1 MAKRKI
7 QRHPTSGAPG
17 IAQKRSAG
25 APALNPISRPH
36 GFLDTNVAASLYK
49 ANHPSLR
56 FVGLELPPVKPLLR
70 RD

>member
-1 MAKRKI
+1 MAKRKV
-7 QRHPTSGAPG
+7 QRDPRSGAPG
-17 IAQKRSAG
+17 ISVKRSAG

-36 GFLDTNVAASLYK
+36 GHLDINVAAAEYK
-49 ANHPSLR
+49 ASHPGLR

>member
-7 QRHPTSGAPG
+7 PRHPTSGAPG
-17 IAQKRSAG
+17 LSAKKNAG

-36 GFLDTNVAASLYK
+36 GYLDANVAAAEYR
-49 ANHPSLR
+49 ANHPGLK
-56 FVGLELPPVKPLLR
+56 FIGLELPPVKPLLR